1 MSARAEAAEQT
12 GHRIVDAMLKR
23 FSSAP
28 YDQIRLEDVADDAAV
43 TVQTVLRHFGS
54 KSGVMRAV
62 VQRELGTI
70 AAARAAADTSDPE
83 RTIAELVA
91 HYERYGALILKAY
104 SEAPF
109 IDGLVELVGAGR
121 RHHLDWC
128 RDAFAEHLEPGLDPT
143 TRARRRAQLTAI
155 CDATTWRILRVD
167 LGLSRAQT
175 RQALTEMVSSLLA

>member
-43 TVQTVLRHFGS
+43 TVQTVLRRFGS

-121 RHHLDWC
+121 RHHLAWC

-155 CDATTWRILRVD
+155 CDATTWRILRED